1 MDGYL
6 FKLADVTKAVA
17 LDEVLVAEVI
27 KLPKGLPIKAL
38 I

>member
-27 KLPKGLPIKAL
+27 KLT
-38 I
+38 